1 MRYTASHGKTI
12 TRNVLVRDY
21 LLVCPS
27 HASNG
32 RRSHFV
38 GIPRKVPTGRNLFR
52 WPLVRVIDT
61 RATRTA
67 MLTQTA
73 SRPRPSYT
81 MDQTAPAPMRI
92 MRQHLTEAIERA
104 FTESRFA
111 EPPCPMHVCV
121 HGSGKVYVAQMALHV
136 TNEGFSM
143 FSLECNGAPERPLY
157 GATVPETWS
166 RAEFAE
172 WVRSRPD
179 LYATPIIEQLLHK
192 ADRKIIRI
200 LLVD

>member
-1 MRYTASHGKTI
+1 MTQDIRSKDIRSCDHRTHPTAGARTSSEFPEKAF
-12 TRNVLVRDY
+12 
-21 LLVCPS
+21 P
-27 HASNG
+27 A
-32 RRSHFV
+32 
-38 GIPRKVPTGRNLFR
+38 RNLFR
-52 WPLVRVIDT
+52 QALVRMIDT
-61 RATRTA
+61 RPTPTA
-67 MLTQTA
+67 MLSQTA

-81 MDQTAPAPMRI
+81 MDQPAQAPMRI
-92 MRQHLTEAIERA
+92 MRQHLMDAIERA

-111 EPPCPMHVCV
+111 EPPRPMHVCV

-136 TNEGFSM
+136 TNEGFSL

-157 GATVPETWS
+157 GATIPETWS

-172 WVRSRPD
+172 WVCSRPD

-192 ADRKIIRI
+192 ADRKNIRI